1 MVHMLVKTGN
11 KFLQKYTVQVSNAA
25 PRRSKKVKHPAE
37 KVSCDRQT
45 EETNFEKIYRKSAK

>member
-1 MVHMLVKTGN
+1 MVHMLVKLVIN
-11 KFLQKYTVQVSNAA
+11 FYKKYKVQVSNAA

-45 EETNFEKIYRKSAK
+45 EETNFENIDKKSAK